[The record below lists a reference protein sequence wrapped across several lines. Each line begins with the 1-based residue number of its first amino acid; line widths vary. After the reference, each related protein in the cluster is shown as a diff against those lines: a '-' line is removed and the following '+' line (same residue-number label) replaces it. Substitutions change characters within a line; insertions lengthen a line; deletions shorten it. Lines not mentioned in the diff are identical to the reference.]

1 MHLETI
7 SLSKSILIKMEAR
20 KATYIWMMVKLLLM
34 ISIAS
39 RPTQALYLMMET
51 RTSYANR
58 TNLISI
64 VTTMEPKT
72 RLSLKSLSM
81 ELKEGPDMSKTG
93 SLTRMRI
100 SLIMRT
106 I

>member
-1 MHLETI
+1 
-7 SLSKSILIKMEAR
+7 MEVR
-20 KATYIWMMVKLLLM
+20 KATYIWMMVKHLLM

-51 RTSYANR
+51 RTSYVYKTSLMN
-58 TNLISI
+58 I

-72 RLSLKSLSM
+72 RLSHKSLSTV
-81 ELKEGPDMSKTG
+81 LKEGPNMSKTG
-93 SLTRMRI
+93 SLTGMSI
-100 SLIMRT
+100 SLIMKR